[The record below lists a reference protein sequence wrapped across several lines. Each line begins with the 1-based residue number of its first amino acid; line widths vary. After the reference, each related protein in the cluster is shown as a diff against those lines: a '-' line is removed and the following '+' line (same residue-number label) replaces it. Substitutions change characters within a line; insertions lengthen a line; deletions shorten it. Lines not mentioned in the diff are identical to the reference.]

1 MLENIPRVLEIV
13 QFVVL
18 NDTRRQFIV
27 PRPGDCVTAFTFR
40 ALNAS
45 RFFIFYSLIIIC
57 RKSKVEL
64 SIFAKCLHFLVVKK
78 NRCPCAKDGFIATY

>member
-1 MLENIPRVLEIV
+1 MLENIHRVLEIV

-27 PRPGDCVTAFTFR
+27 PKPVDCVTAFTFR

-45 RFFIFYSLIIIC
+45 RFKCPSQFFYIYYSLIIG
-57 RKSKVEL
+57 
-64 SIFAKCLHFLVVKK
+64 FFLWL
-78 NRCPCAKDGFIATY
+78 FFFFM